1 MNTLQHLSAAICIA
15 ATLAATGPAF
25 ADDPP
30 ETPTDA
36 AAPEAPAGDPDK
48 AKADEAARKEAD
60 DRRAGRLLDDVLETL
75 DGARKLVDRH
85 DGLPKRTFNPFGN
98 DQNSNN
104 AEIDALID
112 DAVAMLDSSALADA
126 RNQVR
131 VLQTNIRDAHNE
143 LAEMRRKRVSA
154 PLNEELGI
162 VDKANP
168 FLTTKEGY
176 DEQIEATEGNID
188 DWHNELEDQK
198 ETFAN
203 EMRRLGLKLDG
214 DAVDSLLYSVS
225 GDDFVDM
232 TVVFDNVRAITE
244 QLQTLTE
251 ESNEALETAKRYYG
265 MYVVMVR
272 LVDNLQDRFV
282 DQINEQH
289 IPKLE
294 EFADQ
299 ARENIDEAR
308 KLIRKEQGNER
319 ILLSNI
325 ESNKTT
331 EKAAQL
337 YITYLR
343 DHAQIVAAENK
354 EIEKNLATA
363 LNTYKTVKLS
373 SALAEL
379 MKSSRKDFDALMQL
393 KVPYLR
399 EFRNEQIRSELQR
412 MTEQLRGD
420 N

>member
-1 MNTLQHLSAAICIA
+1 MIQSIAHLTAAMTIA
-15 ATLAATGPAF
+15 AVLVVAGPAF
-25 ADDPP
+25 ADDPSAKDAPAP
-30 ETPTDA
+30 ETPAVDNDKAAADA
-36 AAPEAPAGDPDK
+36 AAQ
-48 AKADEAARKEAD
+48 KETE

-75 DGARKLVDRH
+75 DDARKLVDRH

-131 VLQTNIRDAHNE
+131 LLQTNIREAHNE

-188 DWHNELEDQK
+188 DWENELEDQK

-251 ESNEALETAKRYYG
+251 ESNEALDTAKRYYG

-272 LVDNLQDRFV
+272 LVDNLQDKFV
-282 DQINEQH
+282 AQINEQH

-294 EFADQ
+294 EFAEQ
-299 ARENIDEAR
+299 ARGNIDEAR

-337 YITYLR
+337 YITYLQ
-343 DHAQIVAAENK
+343 DHAEIVAAENK